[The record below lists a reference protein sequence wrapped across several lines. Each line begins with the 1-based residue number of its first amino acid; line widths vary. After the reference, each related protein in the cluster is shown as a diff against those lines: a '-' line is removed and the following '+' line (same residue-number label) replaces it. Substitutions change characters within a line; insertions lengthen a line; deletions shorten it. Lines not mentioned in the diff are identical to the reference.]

1 MKLLVIILFFAV
13 PLILIIESFFQKLQN
28 RSGSPNKNGIY
39 QTIAALLILT
49 AALFEKPIMDWLLT
63 LFGGMLLPY
72 LGIWTGYLAILLL
85 IQDILSI
92 EFLQKKVKLSRI
104 LIMIPVIAMGVYCF
118 VNQTYLGKIF
128 DDYLK

>member
-28 RSGSPNKNGIY
+28 RSGSPNQNGIY

-92 EFLQKKVKLSRI
+92 EFLQKKSEALTHSDYDTCYRNGCVLLCKS
-104 LIMIPVIAMGVYCF
+104 
-118 VNQTYLGKIF
+118 NIF
-128 DDYLK
+128 RKNL

>member
-28 RSGSPNKNGIY
+28 RSGSPNQNGIY
-39 QTIAALLILT
+39 QTVAALLILT

-118 VNQTYLGKIF
+118 VNQTSLGKIF